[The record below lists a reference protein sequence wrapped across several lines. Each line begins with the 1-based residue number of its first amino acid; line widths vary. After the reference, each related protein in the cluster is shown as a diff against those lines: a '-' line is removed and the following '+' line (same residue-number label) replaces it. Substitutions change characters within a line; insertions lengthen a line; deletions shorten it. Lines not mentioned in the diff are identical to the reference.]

1 MERKS
6 KIDLIDKITFKHII
20 TNNSSIGDVL
30 NMIGYKNLSG
40 TAYDKV
46 KERVLR
52 DGLNLDHMNR
62 LNNGIN
68 RNAVT
73 KTPLEEILIENSTYK
88 NKSRMKIRLINE
100 GILEYKCVCCGNTGE
115 WMGNPISLQLDHKNG
130 INNDNRIENLRF
142 LCPNCHSQTPTFS
155 GKNQGKN

>member
-6 KIDLIDKITFKHII
+6 KIDIIDNETFKNII
-20 TNNSSIGDVL
+20 TNSSSIGDVL
-30 NMIGYKNLSG
+30 NAVGYKNLSG
-40 TAYDKV
+40 VAYEKV
-46 KERVLR
+46 KQRVLR

-100 GILEYKCVCCGNTGE
+100 GILEYKCEGCGNEGE
-115 WMGNPISLQLDHKNG
+115 WLGQPISLQLDHKNG
-130 INNDNRIENLRF
+130 INDDNRVENLRF
-142 LCPNCHSQTPTFS
+142 LCPNCHSQTSTFS
-155 GKNQGKN
+155 GKNQGK

>member
-6 KIDLIDKITFKHII
+6 KIDIIDNEKFKNII
-20 TNNSSIGDVL
+20 INNSSIGDVL
-30 NMIGYKNLSG
+30 NVIGYKNLSG
-40 TAYDKV
+40 TAYEKV
-46 KERVLR
+46 KQRVLR

-73 KTPLEEILIENSTYK
+73 KIPLEEILIENSTYK

-100 GILEYKCVCCGNTGE
+100 GILSYKCEGCGNKGE
-115 WMGNPISLQLDHKNG
+115 WMGQPISLQLDHKNG
-130 INNDNRIENLRF
+130 VNDDNRIENLRF

-155 GKNQGKN
+155 GKNQDK